1 MSSNSSSTNAR
12 QSANVDGDYVETRG
26 PPVPDVAYKIINPL
40 MKLLWRSPL
49 HTLVS
54 GSLLLLTFTGTKTGN
69 EYTTPVGYWVKDGRL
84 IVTTHSPWWHNLKG
98 GQPVELL
105 LKGQHRQ
112 GVATPYPDPKDVADY
127 METFIERRGVDA
139 TRRLGIQIHGDRKPT
154 RAELETGV
162 EGTVVI
168 EVELTGGRPP
178 S

>member
-40 MKLLWRSPL
+40 MKLLLRSPL

-127 METFIERRGVDA
+127 METFIEHVVSMLLADSEY
-139 TRRLGIQIHGDRKPT
+139 KY
-154 RAELETGV
+154 
-162 EGTVVI
+162 TVTANRP
-168 EVELTGGRPP
+168 EQNSRQESKGR
-178 S
+178 SSSRSN